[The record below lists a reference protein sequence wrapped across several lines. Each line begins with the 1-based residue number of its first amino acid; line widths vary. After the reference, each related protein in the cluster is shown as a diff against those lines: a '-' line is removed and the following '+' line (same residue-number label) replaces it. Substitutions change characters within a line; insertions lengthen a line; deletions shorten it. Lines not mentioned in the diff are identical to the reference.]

1 MLLTNTFTMPLSEL
15 LYRMAEGKIDSSQEK
30 DPSCSTDLSFV

>member
-1 MLLTNTFTMPLSEL
+1 MPLSEL
-15 LYRMAEGKIDSSQEK
+15 LYRMAKGKIDFSQEK